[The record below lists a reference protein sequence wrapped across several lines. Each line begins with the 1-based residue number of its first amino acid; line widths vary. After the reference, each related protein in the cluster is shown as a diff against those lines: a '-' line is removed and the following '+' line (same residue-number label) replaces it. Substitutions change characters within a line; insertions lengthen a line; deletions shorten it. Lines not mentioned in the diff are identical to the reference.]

1 MFSKLADGGH
11 AISKIDFN
19 FLLKKQFKVE
29 SFHKSDSRNTNV
41 HLSVCLS
48 LIKPLSLLETIGHH
62 PHQPSCPST
71 IKTISCQ
78 VVISISN
85 HTYQPSYLSF
95 K

>member
-41 HLSVCLS
+41 HLSDLFVYHSEKQTPPPHRTSHIDHSALM
-48 LIKPLSLLETIGHH
+48 LIDFHAH
-62 PHQPSCPST
+62 
-71 IKTISCQ
+71 
-78 VVISISN
+78 
-85 HTYQPSYLSF
+85 
-95 K
+95 